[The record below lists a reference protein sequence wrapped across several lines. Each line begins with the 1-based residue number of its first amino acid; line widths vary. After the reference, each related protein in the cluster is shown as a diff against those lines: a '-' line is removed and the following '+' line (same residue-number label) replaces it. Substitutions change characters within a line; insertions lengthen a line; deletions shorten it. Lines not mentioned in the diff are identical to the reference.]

1 METAIVMVAL
11 IAFIAFRQWLAHH
24 RRIMIHRERVLAI
37 EKGVELPPLEQE
49 IRRSN
54 VDVQRILL
62 LSGLIWVVLGVTA
75 FVVVTAVLMAAS
87 DKFTDE
93 IPRGIQYAAIA
104 PVGIGLAHLIVYFV
118 GRNKA

>member
-1 METAIVMVAL
+1 MVAL